1 MDLIDGLPRG
11 CQVLADRACERH
23 PQHDP
28 RERRTAAIPSTPR
41 RNPVIPHDQA
51 RYKDRHR
58 AARFFNKIKNYRAVA
73 TRCDKRDDSFLASVQ
88 LASIRI
94 WLRSYKPVS

>member
-1 MDLIDGLPRG
+1 MAFHAAVRCWRTAPVNAIRSMIHARG
-11 CQVLADRACERH
+11 A
-23 PQHDP
+23 
-28 RERRTAAIPSTPR
+28 TAAIPSTPR
-41 RNPVIPHDQA
+41 RNPVIPHDQD